1 MQPTLANVS
10 QVLELDRVQH
20 DQNLGCDPE
29 IQHGCTLEFFDQ
41 FITIKIITMQ
51 SIDRVQ
57 GASKGNPKTFVKL
70 SYLRQ

>member
-1 MQPTLANVS
+1 MYQI
-10 QVLELDRVQH
+10 QH
-20 DQNLGCDPE
+20 GQKPGCDPQ

-51 SIDRVQ
+51 SIDEVQ
-57 GASKGNPKTFVKL
+57 SASKGNPNTFVKL